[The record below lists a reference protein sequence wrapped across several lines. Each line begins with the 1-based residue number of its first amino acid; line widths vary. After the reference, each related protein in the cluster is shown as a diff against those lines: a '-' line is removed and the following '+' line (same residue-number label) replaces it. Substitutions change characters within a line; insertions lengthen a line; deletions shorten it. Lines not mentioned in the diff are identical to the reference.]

1 MGTEIDNFSDSEDEI
16 DNAEAIEFDEESKQ
30 MITKT
35 AHEGKIAEL
44 TQELE
49 SVKLAHS
56 EQLSV
61 IKVNHTSI
69 VELFQKE
76 REAHSAEMAKRQTR
90 IDFLMDQIISK

>member
-1 MGTEIDNFSDSEDEI
+1 MTTEVPHFSDSEDELE
-16 DNAEAIEFDEESKQ
+16 NTEAIEFDEESEE

-35 AHEGKIAEL
+35 AHEAKIAEL

-49 SVKLAHS
+49 RVKVAHS

-61 IKVNHTSI
+61 IKVNHKGI

-76 REAHSAEMAKRQTR
+76 RAAHSAEMAKRQAR
-90 IDFLMDQIISK
+90 IDYLMDQMISK